1 MGIPLY
7 GVLDMLNQGIG
18 QEIALAASRIIGH
31 GVLITDAEGVVLG
44 CYDLKRIGSL
54 HEASR
59 R

>member
-54 HEASR
+54 P
-59 R
+59 